1 MNFPLSNEIDR
12 ERLHAMKVLVVDDH
26 PLFLSGIRGV
36 LESLADDVSVLE
48 AGSAEDAIEHI
59 QRAPDIDFICLDLQ
73 LPGLNGIEFL
83 AELRKRRVPAPVVI
97 LSALESP
104 NVIHCALK
112 AGANGYISKTTARD
126 ELVTELETIARSGHY
141 VSPILR
147 RRLDNFRAGF
157 GTADEGGVNLTRRSD
172 KFSICSRPVSVTPKL
187 RVNSTLLRA
196 RSKVISRRSTRCST
210 RRPVPPVWP
219 KRAVWVYWK
228 TSSSVLSCNKLS

>member
-126 ELVTELETIARSGHY
+126 ELVTGLETIARSGHY

-157 GTADEGGVNLTRRSD
+157 GTADEGGVNLTRRQRQILDLLASGLSNPEIAGQLNIAESTVKGHLATLYALLDAETRTACLAEARRLGLLED
-172 KFSICSRPVSVTPKL
+172 KL
-187 RVNSTLLRA
+187 
-196 RSKVISRRSTRCST
+196 
-210 RRPVPPVWP
+210 
-219 KRAVWVYWK
+219 
-228 TSSSVLSCNKLS
+228 